1 MEGRLS
7 QAGGRLKRKKCLT
20 SFSVRIHVFTHKPYA
35 FLHCY
40 HWDSP
45 SLFAYL
51 TPVTVC
57 AHDNS
62 LSPSLAPFPH
72 THTHICAH
80 IFRQS
85 CSCCWCMWWWWLGGA
100 TLIDRRWVSE
110 WKADNYIFYRTF
122 KGQTHIAVI
131 GIFTRQL
138 PRYNAEWREER
149 EEEEHRRR

>member
-1 MEGRLS
+1 M
-7 QAGGRLKRKKCLT
+7 
-20 SFSVRIHVFTHKPYA
+20 V
-35 FLHCY
+35 
-40 HWDSP
+40 
-45 SLFAYL
+45 
-51 TPVTVC
+51 
-57 AHDNS
+57 
-62 LSPSLAPFPH
+62 
-72 THTHICAH
+72 
-80 IFRQS
+80 
-85 CSCCWCMWWWWLGGA
+85 GGA